1 LIFRLPAPPWR
12 GRRTVPRDLN
22 KICRT
27 LFARLKFIFAM
38 LLASVVRHCAFPLRQ
53 PRRQSIRTGWTGPAT
68 NQGMV
73 ATGIV
78 SRPHLISLEEAMKT
92 IVPALVVLALAVVP
106 AHARKAQQGV
116 SLNGVNLNGVS
127 LNGSINGVNLNG
139 VSLNGS
145 MNGLSL
151 NGAMNG
157 VQLNGVVH
165 QGLGNG
171 TTAGLIGSATLIEV
185 ELPR

>member
-1 LIFRLPAPPWR
+1 LPHPFREIEIHLRHAVWHRSYGIAHFHFVNHVGNRYEPGGRARRPTKEWSRLGSFRAPP
-12 GRRTVPRDLN
+12 
-22 KICRT
+22 
-27 LFARLKFIFAM
+27 
-38 LLASVVRHCAFPLRQ
+38 
-53 PRRQSIRTGWTGPAT
+53 
-68 NQGMV
+68 
-73 ATGIV
+73 
-78 SRPHLISLEEAMKT
+78 ISLEEAMKT
-92 IVPALVVLALAVVP
+92 IVPAALVVLALAVVP
-106 AHARKAQQGV
+106 AHAHKAQQGV

-127 LNGSINGVNLNG
+127 LNGSMNGL
-139 VSLNGS
+139 SLNGTS
-145 MNGLSL
+145 LNSPLNGLSL